1 MPVPRLRFT
10 VQNTDLSGRQVEITA
25 AEAVYIG
32 RTSDNMVV
40 LDHKSVSRRHARIE
54 SNGDSFVLID
64 LESHNGTRVGGKLV
78 EGKQAIQ
85 PGDVLR
91 FGEVDVQFAAVTEGQ
106 EPAATPPT
114 VGIPADAAAEAAE
127 STAGA
132 PANVPAVIG
141 EQMLPT
147 APGERPLSFDD
158 VFGQAAAA
166 EEEEAPEAA
175 RRGVSP
181 LLYGLTLLVIIVL
194 GALAIWRVGYEPPGP
209 PIIGIKV
216 RAGEV
221 IPVNLA
227 HHLSRINEVG
237 EPTTERVAYA
247 KKTKFPFIITIH
259 GRSGGS
265 ADIPLY
271 GPPKGKVI
279 LRVIVAGVKPPPEH
293 ERWKDMPPSWRKAKA
308 AALLRRAGLTEPPAG
323 AVNENTTRAM
333 RDYEIAHKLLANIP
347 GQERRAA
354 EAAKKARDLGQA
366 REKRYDDLA
375 RSIESERRRA
385 DWNACDRLIQKLL
398 RIYNDP
404 DSVERLVIQY
414 MYDVLVQE
422 QARSARASREER

>member
-25 AEAVYIG
+25 AEPVYIG
-32 RTSDNMVV
+32 RTSDNTVV

-64 LESHNGTRVGGKLV
+64 LESHNGTRVAGKLV
-78 EGKQAIQ
+78 EGEQAIQ

-91 FGEVDVQFAAVTEGQ
+91 FGEVDVQFATVAEGQ
-106 EPAATPPT
+106 DAAATPPT
-114 VGIPADAAAEAAE
+114 VDMPKASAAAATEGA
-127 STAGA
+127 TGA
-132 PANVPAVIG
+132 PANVPAVIS

-158 VFGQAAAA
+158 VFGRAAAA
-166 EEEEAPEAA
+166 EEEAPGAA

-181 LLYGLTLLVIIVL
+181 LLYSLTLLVIIVL
-194 GALAIWRVGYEPPGP
+194 GALAIWRVGYQPPGP

-237 EPTTERVAYA
+237 EPTTERVAFA

-279 LRVIVAGVKPPPEH
+279 IRVIVTGVKPPPEH
-293 ERWKDMPPSWRKAKA
+293 DRWKDMPPSWRKAKA
-308 AALLRRAGLTEPPAG
+308 TELFHRARLTEPPAG
-323 AVNENTTRAM
+323 AVHENPTRAI
-333 RDYEIAHKLLANIP
+333 RDYEIAHELLANIP

-375 RSIESERRRA
+375 RLIESKRRDA

-398 RIYNDP
+398 GIYNDP

-414 MYDVLVQE
+414 MYDVLVEE